1 MDTYLHPKKGEK
13 DNTNGKKNAHEMC
26 GVLMTL
32 LCFIL
37 LSGQLENL
45 EKCIGKD
52 CLAHFMKVME
62 LTLLLESWLN
72 KNEFKEEELHVFDR
86 FVPYF
91 IFTFMETVQRK
102 DGKGM
107 KLIKIHLLHHFTT
120 MIQLFGC
127 TKNFDTFIPE
137 KNHKSKVKENPRR
150 T

>member
-1 MDTYLHPKKGEK
+1 
-13 DNTNGKKNAHEMC
+13 
-26 GVLMTL
+26 
-32 LCFIL
+32 
-37 LSGQLENL
+37 
-45 EKCIGKD
+45 
-52 CLAHFMKVME
+52 MKVME